1 MERDDEDPVEWD
13 PVSEREETPVEPEAH
28 DAFRGLLTE
37 LLFSAAGVP
46 ILAIAAAC
54 IRDPTIKLRHWGTGA
69 ATLPPQWETVLN
81 EWAPPILFLLAFGC
95 LVWLITIPLR
105 MAELTKRKREDENAF
120 SPPQKQHGRDCSRPF

>member
-1 MERDDEDPVEWD
+1 MESDDENPAEWD
-13 PVSEREETPVEPEAH
+13 SVSQREETPVAPEDH

-54 IRDPTIKLRHWGTGA
+54 IRDPTIKLRHWSAGS
-69 ATLPPQWETVLN
+69 ATLPPQWETILN
-81 EWAPPILFLLAFGC
+81 EWVPPVLFLLAFGC

-105 MAELTKRKREDENAF
+105 MAELMKRKRQDADIRAASGKEN
-120 SPPQKQHGRDCSRPF
+120 GRDCSRPF